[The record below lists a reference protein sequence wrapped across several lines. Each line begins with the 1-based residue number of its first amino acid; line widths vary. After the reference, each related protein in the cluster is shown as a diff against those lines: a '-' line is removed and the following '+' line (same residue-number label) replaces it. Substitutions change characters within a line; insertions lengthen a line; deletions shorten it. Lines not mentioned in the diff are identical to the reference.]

1 MVTVFSVAEYS
12 LLEPS
17 LLHLNTKPACL
28 SKFEGE
34 ELQNMERALAVW
46 KGHFEN

>member
-34 ELQNMERALAVW
+34 SQDMERALAVW